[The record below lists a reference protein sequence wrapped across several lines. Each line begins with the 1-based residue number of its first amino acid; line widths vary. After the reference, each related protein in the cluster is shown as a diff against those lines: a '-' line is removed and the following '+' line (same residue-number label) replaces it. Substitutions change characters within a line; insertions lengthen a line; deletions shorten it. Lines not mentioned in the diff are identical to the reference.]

1 MRIKIFFLL
10 ALFSAREASSQLIA
24 NFSASPLALCVG
36 APVTFTDLSSSTAIS
51 WAWNFGDGNTSNLE
65 NPTHIYSAAGTYN
78 ITLTV
83 SNGTTAVAEVKSNYI
98 LVHPL
103 PVAGFAT
110 PAIGCSIPYAPVF
123 TAVSPGGGGYT
134 YSWDF
139 GNGQTS
145 TTQTP
150 TTVSYATTGSYN
162 VNLTVTNTATGCVN
176 SSSQTISVFN
186 FDTDF
191 DVSATTICAGQPVN
205 FTDQSVGANSW
216 SWNFGN
222 GSGSTSQNPTISYSL
237 PGTYTVTLT
246 SQNTSNGCSGTATQ
260 TITVLPLPQPSF
272 TGDPIFG
279 CNPLVVDFTNTSIGG
294 GTFQW
299 NFGNGS
305 TFNGSNPPDQTYL
318 TVGDFDVSLTMIG
331 SNGCSKTVS
340 LNDYIST
347 EPLDAEFTMD
357 QTEGCEDLPVQFTD
371 LSASPNPTDNPIT
384 GWFWDFGNGNTFNGE
399 FPPVQLYSEGVYSVS
414 LTVTT
419 DGGCTQTITK
429 TDSIKAGIPPTPSFT
444 HTPFSQCAKSDFF
457 FTNTTVIPPGY
468 GPDDVDYFWDF
479 GDGGTSEEENPTYN
493 YPNDTGFFDVMLIV
507 YLNGCPDSIT
517 LTDAVDIIA
526 PIANFSP
533 AQSVYCN
540 PTLPLSIEMTDMAI
554 LGETTDNVQMIWNW
568 SEGGSNTLTS
578 PALFTNP
585 ENGTITHI
593 YNNYGTFIIE
603 QVVHNLTTGCSD
615 SVEQIIHISNID
627 AAFNLINDSVCRGL
641 PFTLSN
647 ASISTHPITNYL
659 YNLNGDTTLTGPNQ
673 TFTYNTSGTY
683 DFSLFI
689 LNSVGCSNTQ
699 LFNDFVVL
707 QQPLAQITAS
717 DASGCAPL
725 NVIFSNNSSV
735 QGNGVGLDFFL
746 WTFENGTTQTTTTLP
761 QTTNYTFTTTGTF
774 TTTLQVTDD
783 FGCVS
788 APATV
793 TTTVTTPTAAFTMDS
808 VVCNFEP
815 FTATNTSSSFTSSQ
829 WFLDG
834 VLVSN
839 LTNYTHTF
847 SETNSSNLTS
857 ISHVISLVVI
867 GANGCTD
874 TLTKTITISFPQADG
889 SYVFTGSNVNGNG
902 DFTCP
907 PVFADLTDNSA
918 SYGSI
923 TQWQWAFGDDNF
935 STLQNPSNTYVFAGT
950 YTATLNI
957 TDQFGCSDSISFI
970 DYLTI
975 GGPSGDVEW
984 IKIGDECN
992 PEYQFIPSNLVGV
1005 TSITWNMGDMS
1016 TTSSTETFT
1025 YIYNNPGIYLPSALL
1040 KDDFNCVVYYEMPL
1054 LTTLVNVI
1062 HANFSVD
1069 PITIP
1074 VYESMVVDDSS
1085 YGGSGGVETWS
1096 WLFGSDGFTNN
1107 SGTTFTYEWQ
1117 TPGIQ
1122 NITLTVSDSLGCTD
1136 TMQII
1141 VLVTAELFIPNV
1153 FTVDGDG
1160 INETFV
1166 LREPVFVDYEV
1177 LILNRWGYT
1186 VSKAEDQNGVYLWD
1200 GKDRNGDTCPE
1211 GTYFYVLE
1219 GVRYDG
1225 VQVNLHGAVTL
1236 VVTE

>member
-1 MRIKIFFLL
+1 MKLKLCFLIVL
-10 ALFSAREASSQLIA
+10 LSSLTASGQLIA
-24 NFSASPLALCVG
+24 NFSASPVALCVG
-36 APVTFTDLSSSTAIS
+36 APVSFTDLSSASAVS
-51 WAWNFGDGNTSNLE
+51 WVWNFGDGNTSTLE

-83 SNGTTAVAEVKSNYI
+83 SNGTTAVAEVKTNFI

-103 PVAGFAT
+103 PVVGFTT
-110 PAIGCSIPYAPVF
+110 PTIGCSIPYAPVF
-123 TAVSPGGGGYT
+123 SAVTPSSGHT
-134 YSWDF
+134 YDWSF

-145 TTQTP
+145 TSQTP
-150 TTVSYATTGSYN
+150 TTASYAATGTYT
-162 VNLTVTNTATGCVN
+162 VNLTATNTTTGCIN
-176 SSSQTISVFN
+176 STTQNISVFN
-186 FDTDF
+186 FDADF
-191 DVSATTICAGQPVN
+191 DVSTNTVCAGQPVN
-205 FTDQSVGANSW
+205 FTDQSVGANMW

-222 GSGSTSQNPTISYSL
+222 GAGSGSQNPVMSYTL

-246 SQNTSNGCSGTATQ
+246 ASNTSNGCLGTATQ

-272 TGDPIFG
+272 NGDPLFG
-279 CNPLVVDFTNTSIGG
+279 CNPLLVDFTNTSIGA

-305 TFNGSNPPDQTYL
+305 TFSGSNPPDQTYL
-318 TVGDFDVSLTMIG
+318 TVGDFDVSLTMTG
-331 SNGCSKTVS
+331 TNGCSKTVTQ
-340 LNDYIST
+340 NDYIST
-347 EPLDAEFTMD
+347 EPLDVEFTMD

-371 LSASPNPTDNPIT
+371 LSTSPNPTDNPIT

-399 FPPVQLYSEGVYSVS
+399 NPPVQLYSEGVYSVS

-419 DGGCTQTITK
+419 DGGCTQTLTK
-429 TDSIKAGIPPTPSFT
+429 VDSIKAGIPPTPSFT

-468 GPDDVDYFWDF
+468 GPDDIDYMWDF
-479 GDGGTSEEENPTYN
+479 GDGGSSDQENPTYN
-493 YPNDTGFFDVMLIV
+493 YPNDTGFFDVMFIV
-507 YLNGCPDSIT
+507 FLNGCADTVT
-517 LTDAVDIIA
+517 LIDAVDIIA

-540 PTLPLSIEMTDMAI
+540 PILPLSVEMSDNAI

-568 SEGGSNTLTS
+568 SEGGSNTFTS

-585 ENGTITHI
+585 DNGTISHVYT
-593 YNNYGTFIIE
+593 NYGTYTIQQI
-603 QVVHNLTTGCSD
+603 VHNLTTGCSD
-615 SVEQIIHISNID
+615 SITQTIHISNID
-627 AAFNLINDSVCRGL
+627 AAFNLVNDSVCRNL
-641 PFTLSN
+641 PFTLTN
-647 ASISTHPITNYL
+647 ASISTHPIVNYL
-659 YNLNGDTTLTGPNQ
+659 YNLNGDTTLIGPNQ
-673 TFTYNTSGTY
+673 TFTYNTAGTY

-689 LNSVGCSNTQ
+689 TNSVGCNNQQ

-707 QQPLAQITAS
+707 QQPAAQILPSAS
-717 DASGCAPL
+717 SGCAPL
-725 NVIFSNNSSV
+725 NVIFSNGSSV
-735 QGNGVGLDFFL
+735 QGNGVGMDSFL
-746 WTFENGTTQTTTTLP
+746 WTFENGSTQITTNLS
-761 QTTNYTFTTTGTF
+761 QTTNYTFTTLGTF

-788 APATV
+788 APTSV
-793 TTTVTTPTAAFTMDS
+793 ITTVTTPTAAFSIDS
-808 VVCNFEP
+808 VVCNFET
-815 FTATNTSSSFTSSQ
+815 FTATNTSLNYSSAQ

-834 VLVSN
+834 VSVSN
-839 LTNYTHTF
+839 LTNYTHVF
-847 SETNSSNLTS
+847 NEANLSNLAS
-857 ISHVISLVVI
+857 IPHVISLVVT

-874 TLTKTITISFPQADG
+874 TITKNIIVSIPQADAT
-889 SYVFTGSNVNGNG
+889 YLFTGSNVNENG

-907 PVFADLTDNSA
+907 PVFADLTDNSL

-923 TQWQWAFGDDNF
+923 SQWQWSFGDDNN
-935 STLQNPSNTYVFAGT
+935 STLENPSNTYVFAGT
-950 YTATLNI
+950 YTATLEI
-957 TDQFGCSDSISFI
+957 TDQYGCSDSITFV

-984 IKIGDECN
+984 VKIGDECN

-1005 TSITWNMGDMS
+1005 TSIAWNLGDLNSM
-1016 TTSSTETFT
+1016 SSTETFSHV
-1025 YIYNNPGIYLPSALL
+1025 YNNPGVYLPSALL

-1069 PITIP
+1069 PMVLP
-1074 VYESMVVDDSS
+1074 VYEPMIIDDSS
-1085 YGGSGGVETWS
+1085 YGGSGGVDTWT
-1096 WLFGSDGFTNN
+1096 WAFGPDSFTNN
-1107 SGTTFTYEWQ
+1107 SGATFSYEWQ
-1117 TPGIQ
+1117 TPGYQFIL
-1122 NITLTVSDSLGCTD
+1122 LTVTDTLGCTD
-1136 TMQII
+1136 TMSIR
-1141 VLVTAELFIPNV
+1141 VLITAELFIPNV

-1160 INETFV
+1160 INEVFV
-1166 LREPVFVDYEV
+1166 LREPVFVDYDI

-1186 VSKAEDQNGVYLWD
+1186 VSKMDGLNGVYLWD

-1211 GTYFYVLE
+1211 GTYFYKLE

-1225 VQVNLHGAVTL
+1225 VQVSLHGAVTL